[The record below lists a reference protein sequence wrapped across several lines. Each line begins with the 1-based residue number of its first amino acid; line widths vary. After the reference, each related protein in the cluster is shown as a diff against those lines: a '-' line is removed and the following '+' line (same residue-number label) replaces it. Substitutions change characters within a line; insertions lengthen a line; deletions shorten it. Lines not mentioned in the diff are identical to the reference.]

1 MSYKQDQAYA
11 AKAKAEAEAKAAVD
25 LEIANAAPEEVAAA
39 KALADADAEVA
50 AKAKADAD
58 TDTDAA
64 NAKLLEP
71 AKDDSEAFYKVI
83 TGYPIYH
90 PYQEK
95 LVKTEGATS
104 LKHDGWVQAQLDA
117 GILIVVAAPEPQ
129 VVVAVVAE

>member
-1 MSYKQDQAYA
+1 MSNNHNQAYV
-11 AKAKAEAEAKAAVD
+11 AKMKAEAAVKAAAD
-25 LEIANAAPEEVAAA
+25 LEIAKATPEEVAVA
-39 KALADADAEVA
+39 KALADADAEIA

-58 TDTDAA
+58 AE
-64 NAKLLEP
+64 LPEP

-104 LKHDGWVQAQLDA
+104 LKHDLWVQAQLDA
-117 GILIVVAAPEPQ
+117 GILIVVAAPEPE
-129 VVVAVVAE
+129 VVVAAAE